1 MAGAI
6 DIELAARNILL
17 RVGHLAS
24 NMAKRNAYA
33 KGGRSF
39 WRDIGDSIH
48 VVQPSP
54 GEVIVGAAHVAAGIK
69 HFGGRVSAPGRGAGS
84 LHRKALAIPI
94 GLARANRWDT
104 DEAQQNGY
112 DLFRPRGSSILFGRL
127 RAGGRGRGRGRRRGA
142 NAATQ
147 PAEQAEM
154 LFVLRKSA
162 QIPAD
167 PFWPEDTD
175 IERMIRQAIDEEN
188 ARNA

>member
-1 MAGAI
+1 MSI
-6 DIELAARNILL
+6 MDIELAARNILL

-69 HFGGRVSAPGRGAGS
+69 HFGGRVSAPGKGAGS
-84 LHRKALAIPI
+84 LHRKALTIPI

-104 DEAQQNGY
+104 DEAQQAGYELFSDTTDNGV
-112 DLFRPRGSSILFGRL
+112 RILFGRST
-127 RAGGRGRGRGRRRGA
+127 RHRRLHQRE
-142 NAATQ
+142 
-147 PAEQAEM
+147 P

-162 QIPAD
+162 QVPAD